1 MFDSFRVRAVR
12 IIVTSMQMITRVHQ
26 NDSTNHMIGVN
37 PAIVKLSAAV
47 MIPMKEQMSN
57 GISIQL

>member
-1 MFDSFRVRAVR
+1 
-12 IIVTSMQMITRVHQ
+12 MQMITSVHQ
-26 NDSTNHMIGVN
+26 NDSTNQMIGVN

-47 MIPMKEQMSN
+47 IIPMKKQMSN